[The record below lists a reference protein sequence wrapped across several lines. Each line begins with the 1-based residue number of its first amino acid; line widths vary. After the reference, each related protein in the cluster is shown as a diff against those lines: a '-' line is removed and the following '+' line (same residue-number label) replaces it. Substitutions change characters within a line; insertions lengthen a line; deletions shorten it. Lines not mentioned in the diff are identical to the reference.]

1 MKANGNEMLCSR
13 KLQLQN
19 HMTALRAK
27 KDSIDVNKLSMNYNI
42 ISANPLED
50 LKYRACVL
58 WMTFM
63 MRFWQF
69 CRSLL
74 LYEEEQPG
82 YSSNMYLLCSSEEI
96 KLYEFETA

>member
-1 MKANGNEMLCSR
+1 MYWLFHVMKANGNEMLCSR

-27 KDSIDVNKLSMNYNI
+27 KDSIDVNKLSKNYN
-42 ISANPLED
+42 

-58 WMTFM
+58 WRTFM
-63 MRFWQF
+63 MRFGQF

-74 LYEEEQPG
+74 LYGEEQPG
-82 YSSNMYLLCSSEEI
+82 YSSKMYLLCSSEEI